1 MPAPIELTST
11 KKSDRLKEMTDRL
24 EQGIAELFDSERYM
38 EYLRVMSRFHHYSFN
53 NTLLIAMQM
62 PGASYVAG
70 FSTWKNKLGRTVK
83 KGEKGI
89 RIFAPT
95 PYKKKVEVDVTD
107 RSGNTRKE
115 EKEVVVPAFKVVS
128 VFDYSQTE
136 GKELPEIA
144 SDLTDPVED
153 YDSFFSA
160 LKNVSPV
167 PIAFEDI
174 AGASHGYYN
183 LVEKRIAIK
192 EGMSESQTLKTLV
205 HEIAHAKLH
214 DFDIDLP
221 PSERPQIDRQTKEVQ
236 AESVA
241 YCVCQ
246 HFGLDTS
253 EYTFGYVA
261 GWSSGRELKE
271 LKASLEIIRNTADE
285 IITGLEDQ
293 LLEMRDDQAQE
304 DAFAGPT
311 LAM

>member
-1 MPAPIELTST
+1 MKTAPIELTSR
-11 KKSDRLKEMTDRL
+11 KNSERLKELTDRL
-24 EQGIAELFDSERYM
+24 EQGVTELFDSGRYM
-38 EYLRVMSRFHHYSFN
+38 EYLRVMSRFHHYSLN

-89 RIFAPT
+89 RIIAPT
-95 PYKKKVEVDVTD
+95 PYKKIAEVDVVD

-115 EKEVVVPAFKVVS
+115 EKEIVVPAFKVVS

-136 GKELPEIA
+136 GRELPEIA
-144 SDLTDPVED
+144 SDLTDSVED
-153 YDSFFSA
+153 YDDFFSA
-160 LKNVSPV
+160 LESISPV

-183 LVEKRIAIK
+183 LVEKRIAVQ

-214 DFDIDLP
+214 DFDIGLP
-221 PSERPQIDRQTKEVQ
+221 ASERPQIDRQTKEVQ

-246 HFGLDTS
+246 RYGLDTS
-253 EYTFGYVA
+253 DYSFGYIG
-261 GWSSGRELKE
+261 GWSSGQELKE
-271 LKASLEIIRNTADE
+271 LKDSLETIRNTAAE
-285 IITGLEDQ
+285 IIDGLDEQ
-293 LLEMRDDQAQE
+293 LTEIRQE
-304 DAFAGPT
+304 QEEVSGSVM
-311 LAM
+311 AM

>member
-95 PYKKKVEVDVTD
+95 PYKKKVEVNVTD

-144 SDLTDPVED
+144 S
-153 YDSFFSA
+153 
-160 LKNVSPV
+160 
-167 PIAFEDI
+167 
-174 AGASHGYYN
+174 
-183 LVEKRIAIK
+183 
-192 EGMSESQTLKTLV
+192 
-205 HEIAHAKLH
+205 
-214 DFDIDLP
+214 DLP